1 MYTPVTG
8 SVDIKPG
15 MVVYFRWAS
24 NPASYIQ
31 QNLLKEH
38 LPGHPAV
45 VRLVDHLNHNDAPFL
60 LQPIYGKAL
69 AKALEADPPAR
80 GKLFLAVV
88 SPPSDVASSEG
99 AALGAVT
106 PCAADDKSCSWVMWA
121 AAGVQMTQ
129 PSIKA
134 TNVRYDATSSA
145 SCAIQAW

>member
-1 MYTPVTG
+1 
-8 SVDIKPG
+8 

-24 NPASYIQ
+24 NPTSYIQ

-45 VRLVDHLNHNDAPFL
+45 VRHIDHLNHNDAPFL

-69 AKALEADPPAR
+69 SEALEADPPAR
-80 GKLFLAVV
+80 GKLFLAIV

-99 AALGAVT
+99 AASGAVT
-106 PCAADDKSCSWVMWA
+106 PCAADSHLGAAANKSCSWVMWA

-134 TNVRYDATSSA
+134 TNIRYDATSSA
-145 SCAIQAW
+145 SYAIQA